1 MFKRF
6 MQSVMRVEIEEQTST
21 NLKTVLWIYGAIG
34 AAASVF
40 GVGEGVR

>member
-6 MQSVMRVEIEEQTST
+6 MQSVVRAKIEGQSSA